1 MKRVFI
7 IIIIIIVIPLAGCAE
22 ILIGV
27 GGLIASGIGIYQ
39 RVEDRNTQKDQTEEI
54 KRLKEAVDRHQEEVR
69 KLREGVKE

>member
-1 MKRVFI
+1 MALFLVGATL
-7 IIIIIIVIPLAGCAE
+7 PLAGCAE

-27 GGLIASGIGIYQ
+27 GGLIAGGIGIYQ

>member
-1 MKRVFI
+1 MKTVALI
-7 IIIIIIVIPLAGCAE
+7 LLLTLPLAGCAE

>member
-1 MKRVFI
+1 MKTVALILLLALPR
-7 IIIIIIVIPLAGCAE
+7 AGCAE

-39 RVEDRNTQKDQTEEI
+39 RVQDRTAQQDQTEEI
-54 KRLKEAVDRHQEEVR
+54 KRLKDAVERHQEEVR

>member
-1 MKRVFI
+1 MKTAALVL
-7 IIIIIIVIPLAGCAE
+7 VLALPLAGCAE
-22 ILIGV
+22 ILIGI
-27 GGLIASGIGIYQ
+27 GGLIAAGIGIVQ